1 MKVTTLTQNQQNAI
15 NAKVTAYK
23 AAVAV
28 LQAASSDLETKR
40 QTFQLALDQFTGLPG
55 TQISDDGTFLVNP

>member
-1 MKVTTLTQNQQNAI
+1 MKVTTLSQAQQNAI

-23 AAVAV
+23 TAVAAI
-28 LQAASSDLETKR
+28 QAASSDLEVKR
-40 QTFQLALDQFTGLPG
+40 QTFQLALDTLTGLPG